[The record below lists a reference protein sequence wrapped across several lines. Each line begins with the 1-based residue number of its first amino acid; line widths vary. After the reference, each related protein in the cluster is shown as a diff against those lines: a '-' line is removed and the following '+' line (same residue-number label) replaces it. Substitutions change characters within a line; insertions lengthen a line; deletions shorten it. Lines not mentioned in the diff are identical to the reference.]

1 MAFDTVS
8 RADNVPARLFQAAH
22 LLRSGAA
29 GMKITPLRR
38 IKRGGDFSGKR
49 HGHLMQAS
57 GSRHGLKEGLGIGV
71 PCAVEF
77 ISSEFLDN
85 FAEIHDQ
92 NAAAYEADYGQVMGD
107 EEKTLPKAV
116 MQVAHGV
123 EHLSLN
129 GRVQCGNRF
138 VADHEIG
145 IGDERTGKSD
155 ALTLTS
161 GKFVGIAVSMPA
173 SPTSRN
179 ISAVRSLTASLVY
192 SGCSLEKHAASSPSE
207 TERPTLRRGFRE
219 E

>member
-1 MAFDTVS
+1 MRLLIRKMAFDTVS

-57 GSRHGLKEGLGIGV
+57 GIRHGLKEGLGIGV

-92 NAAAYEADYGQVMGD
+92 NAAAQAARYAAKD
-107 EEKTLPKAV
+107 KA
-116 MQVAHGV
+116 
-123 EHLSLN
+123 LW
-129 GRVQCGNRF
+129 
-138 VADHEIG
+138 HEYQAKKYAGSNDGYWHAIQAKKY
-145 IGDERTGKSD
+145 RND
-155 ALTLTS
+155 A
-161 GKFVGIAVSMPA
+161 
-173 SPTSRN
+173 R
-179 ISAVRSLTASLVY
+179 
-192 SGCSLEKHAASSPSE
+192 
-207 TERPTLRRGFRE
+207 
-219 E
+219 

>member
-1 MAFDTVS
+1 
-8 RADNVPARLFQAAH
+8 
-22 LLRSGAA
+22 
-29 GMKITPLRR
+29 MKITPLRR

-57 GSRHGLKEGLGIGV
+57 GIRHGLKEGLGIGV

-92 NAAAYEADYGQVMGD
+92 NAAAHEADYGQVMGD

-123 EHLSLN
+123 KHLSLN

-161 GKFVGIAVSMPA
+161 GKFVGIAVFHACKSHQPEHLGSA
-173 SPTSRN
+173 
-179 ISAVRSLTASLVY
+179 ISDRF
-192 SGCSLEKHAASSPSE
+192 SGVFRVLPEKHAASSPSE